1 MVDMANEIIGEILE
15 IREVKRG
22 VYTVITTEAWKD
34 IKGDDIYVPAFGCP
48 EYIKEINRRH
58 IQEIRKYWP
67 GIDSSQYV

>member
-1 MVDMANEIIGEILE
+1 MIVMANEIIGEILE

-48 EYIKEINRRH
+48 QYIKEINRKH
-58 IQEIRKYWP
+58 LDEIKKFYP
-67 GIDSSQYV
+67 GIETSGYV